1 MKFSSTVIVAALFGA
16 LSVTEVEAIAI
27 RQSEAQRLMESID
40 LDMESLHKKHK
51 KHHKKA
57 KKHHKK
63 SHAQVQT
70 KEDPESAVP
79 APAEEKEAA
88 AAAGKAATESAN
100 KAAAAAEAAG
110 E

>member
-40 LDMESLHKKHK
+40 IDMESLHKKH
-51 KHHKKA
+51 